1 MELYKK
7 DKAVRTQSKLWNYLM
22 KNNFYIYLIHQQL
35 IYISLNLINKPA
47 VPPVVV
53 VLINFIIALWG
64 SGMIWFVASK
74 IYGKYIHF
82 INTSKGFSLGTK
94 L

>member
-1 MELYKK
+1 
-7 DKAVRTQSKLWNYLM
+7 M

-35 IYISLNLINKPA
+35 IYISLNLINKSA

-53 VLINFIIALWG
+53 VLINFIIALLG
-64 SGMIWFVASK
+64 SSMIWFVTSK

-82 INTSKGFSLGTK
+82 INTSKGSFLGTK